1 MLLQMGP
8 FHALKGKVEH
18 NDEKTDVAKA
28 HWDEIISKGAIS
40 CLIQNILGWS
50 KTLCVRPE
58 VDIRLV
64 ELVCAALF
72 EIPLPPCPQ
81 THSKKLILNF
91 TAHFLN
97 TETQQ
102 KMLEALAL
110 NKAVI
115 FKIKKSTTVIL

>member
-50 KTLCVRPE
+50 KIL
-58 VDIRLV
+58 L
-64 ELVCAALF
+64 
-72 EIPLPPCPQ
+72 PCP
-81 THSKKLILNF
+81 F
-91 TAHFLN
+91 TGR
-97 TETQQ
+97 
-102 KMLEALAL
+102 KMFCATLW
-110 NKAVI
+110 VSP
-115 FKIKKSTTVIL
+115 KI